1 MKKLVV
7 LCTCFCLVGI
17 FNANAQFGFVK
28 KVAKSAKKHT
38 VNTAKKVG
46 STTKTVGKTAL
57 NGASKVGQYGAR
69 GVRKAGSYSVRGA
82 KTVGRGVK
90 NVGRG
95 SVRGAQNMVN
105 SSVGKAI
112 VRTASAPGK
121 SVINAT
127 KVVRGKANV
136 LTIYKPYME
145 AVAGNVKVVAKTATK
160 PQRKLYRQ
168 VKKAVN

>member
-1 MKKLVV
+1 MKNLIV

-46 STTKTVGKTAL
+46 SATKSVGKSVL
-57 NGASKVGQYGAR
+57 NGASTVGQYGAT
-69 GVRKAGSYSVRGA
+69 GVRTAGSYGVRGA
-82 KTVGRGVK
+82 KSVGRGVK
-90 NVGRG
+90 KVGKG
-95 SVRGAQNMVN
+95 SARGAQNMIN

-121 SVINAT
+121 SVYNAT

-145 AVAGNVKVVAKTATK
+145 AVVGNVKVAAKTATK
-160 PQRKLYRQ
+160 PQRTVYRK
-168 VKKAVN
+168 VKKAIN